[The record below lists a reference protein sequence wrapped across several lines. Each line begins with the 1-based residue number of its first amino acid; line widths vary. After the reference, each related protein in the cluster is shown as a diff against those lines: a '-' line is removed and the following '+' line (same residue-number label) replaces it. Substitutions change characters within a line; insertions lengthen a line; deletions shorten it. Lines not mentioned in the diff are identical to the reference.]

1 MSVGK
6 KVVGMIEKENNEVA
20 EVVVVFEERD

>member
-1 MSVGK
+1 VSVGK

>member
-6 KVVGMIEKENNEVA
+6 RVVAMTEKENNEVA